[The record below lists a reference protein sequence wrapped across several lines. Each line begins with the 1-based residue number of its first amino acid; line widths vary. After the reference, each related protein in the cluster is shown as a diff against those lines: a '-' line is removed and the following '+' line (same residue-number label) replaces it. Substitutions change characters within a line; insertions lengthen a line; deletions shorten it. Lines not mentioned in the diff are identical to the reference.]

1 MEQNRIPERRE
12 YPQEPGRINIQ
23 KSFYGRR
30 DDLQRGHR
38 GAERNLQRS
47 PCGMY
52 AKLSDKVQSDSEM
65 HRQVEDGGER
75 DEIQSV

>member
-1 MEQNRIPERRE
+1 
-12 YPQEPGRINIQ
+12 
-23 KSFYGRR
+23 
-30 DDLQRGHR
+30 
-38 GAERNLQRS
+38 
-47 PCGMY
+47 MY